1 MNPMSDSLPSSGSSV
16 LQRQETL
23 ARIATCREKL
33 EIPIRDE
40 AGAEIGRLCPVTT
53 AHLQAGDILESMS
66 RWRNQYRAFFLTQ
79 FPATA
84 ERTQRWLE
92 RVVLPNPA
100 QLLFLIYSGGQ
111 LIGQYGF
118 KEFNGSSAFVDNL
131 LRGERGGHPLV
142 MRCAV
147 VSLVNWLFDV
157 LRVEQAYGYV
167 FADNAMSLKLHRDV
181 GFAFAEKLP
190 LRKQADGEEIRWVV
204 GQAGETSPDNRYYQK
219 VVAIHRLAGGR
230 PMDPGR

>member
-1 MNPMSDSLPSSGSSV
+1 MNPSLCKQDLDGV

-23 ARIATCREKL
+23 ARIVACREKL

-40 AGAEIGRLCPVTT
+40 AGAEIGRLCPVTA
-53 AHLQAGDILESMS
+53 AHLHADGVIESMT
-66 RWRNQYRAFFLTQ
+66 RWRNQSKAFFLTQ
-79 FPATA
+79 FPATT
-84 ERTQRWLE
+84 ERTRQWLE

-118 KEFNGSSAFVDNL
+118 KDLDEGQAEVDNL
-131 LRGERGGHPLV
+131 LRGERGGHPLI
-142 MRCAV
+142 MRFAV
-147 VSLVNWLFDV
+147 VAVVNWLFDV
-157 LRVEQAYGYV
+157 LRIQRVYGHV
-167 FADNAMSLKLHRDV
+167 FADNATALMLHKQL

-190 LRKQADGEEIRWVV
+190 LQKHVDGEEIRWVV

-219 VVAIHRLAGGR
+219 VVATQRLAGGR